1 MAVRSRRKPAAR
13 KRATPKQPAP
23 ERPARTAADP
33 TADWREGSDRLD
45 ALSGETGQ
53 ALAAGQMARARKSFA
68 EYRRLLL
75 RHLAHEE
82 DVSFPL
88 AEKVAPAQGGPIK
101 SLRVAHIGIRRD
113 LDQVSTH
120 LDAGH
125 EEAARAVFGAFR
137 ESFASH
143 ERLEDQLIELLGK
156 TRPGTGPARRS
167 R

>member
-1 MAVRSRRKPAAR
+1 MAARSRS
-13 KRATPKQPAP
+13 KQPAQKP
-23 ERPARTAADP
+23 GAPRAAPPDP

-45 ALSGETGQ
+45 ALAAQTSR
-53 ALAAGQMARARKSFA
+53 ALAVGQMARARKSFA
-68 EYRRLLL
+68 EYRELLL

-113 LDQVSTH
+113 LEQVSTH
-120 LDAGH
+120 LEAGH
-125 EEAARAVFGAFR
+125 EEAARAVFGAFL

-156 TRPGTGPARRS
+156 SRPGTGSARRS

>member
-1 MAVRSRRKPAAR
+1 MAARSRS
-13 KRATPKQPAP
+13 KQPAP
-23 ERPARTAADP
+23 DPA
-33 TADWREGSDRLD
+33 ADWREGSDRLE
-45 ALSGETGQ
+45 ALAQDTSR
-53 ALAAGQMARARKSFA
+53 ALAAGRLAKARKSFA
-68 EYRRLLL
+68 EYRELLL

-113 LDQVSTH
+113 LEQVSTH
-120 LDAGH
+120 LEAGH
-125 EEAARAVFGAFR
+125 EEAARAVFGAFL

-156 TRPGTGPARRS
+156 TRRGTGSARRS